1 MKSKDIRI
9 TTIIGKGAECNGDFS
24 AEGSVRIDG
33 TVNGDVTV
41 TGMLIVGAS
50 GAFSWVL
57 TRERIASKAAAALLS
72 ITDSTELTS
81 TAKVLGNINTLL
93 IVIDENAIFQ
103 GNCNMNQEIP
113 GKRQR
118 PSSKVL
124 RAGKKSAKEAL
135 AEALKEVEEANREEN
150 EAPDHAAPEYKAESG
165 TESGAGTVSQNGL

>member
-1 MKSKDIRI
+1 MKSKDMRI

-50 GAFSWVL
+50 GAVNGDV
-57 TRERIASKAAAALLS
+57 RAKAAMVGGE
-72 ITDSTELTS
+72 IIGNVTVEEKTELMS

-103 GNCNMNQEIP
+103 GNCNMNQEVP

-165 TESGAGTVSQNGL
+165 TESGAGTVS